1 MSEDNG
7 TLALT
12 VELDT
17 TANPPVVI
25 SQRSPKGKPK
35 IQWQRTGSK
44 IFTFKKFKDADP
56 AFSNVVITSNKIT
69 CDFSPPSKDPE
80 GTDYPYTITV
90 KYDKNDYTSDKID
103 KAQVPGRAVIRN

>member
-7 TLALT
+7 TLSLT

-17 TANPPVVI
+17 KANPPVVI

-44 IFTFKKFKDADP
+44 IFTFTDFDDDKP
-56 AFSNVVITSNKIT
+56 PFSNVVITSNKIT
-69 CDFSPPSKDPE
+69 CDFDPPSNDPE
-80 GTDYPYTITV
+80 NTKYPYTITV
-90 KYDKNDYTSDKID
+90 KYDKKDYTSDKKD
-103 KAQVPGRAVIRN
+103 KAMVPGRAVIRN